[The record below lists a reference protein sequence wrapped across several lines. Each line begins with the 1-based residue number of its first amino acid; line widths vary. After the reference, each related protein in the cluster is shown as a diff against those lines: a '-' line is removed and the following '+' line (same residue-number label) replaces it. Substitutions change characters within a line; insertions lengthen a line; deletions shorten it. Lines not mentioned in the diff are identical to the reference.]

1 LVFINAK
8 NLILCFYFSTNV
20 ASDVLGCVSAKCRV
34 LFFDLCFKVLQLLRK
49 LNSRGSLDPKVSF
62 SYSLSLPFL
71 AFFPSEKGLLLL
83 AMEQEELQSST
94 ALSEKKKRK
103 EKEQRAIVVCPKTRR
118 TRRNKKGAGQQATM
132 YNLKFF

>member
-1 LVFINAK
+1 MFGLGFLCVFKWTSFWITKSDLVFINAK

-71 AFFPSEKGLLLL
+71 TLFRSEKGLLLP
-83 AMEQEELQSST
+83 MEQEELQRFHN
-94 ALSEKKKRK
+94 LPFNEKRK
-103 EKEQRAIVVCPKTRR
+103 D
-118 TRRNKKGAGQQATM
+118 NKQIR
-132 YNLKFF
+132 